1 MKASPECPS
10 GTLYESDSSRRS
22 ADQGANR
29 GAAVTADDEVTLPVA
44 DPLPAFP
51 GGEAKPSTR
60 TAWLAY
66 EICQLMLGTRGPPT
80 RTTSTGGPEG
90 GSGSWNK
97 TKPNPSW
104 PPRDRLGLAC
114 EGPSPAEGD
123 RAVGIALPVLAV
135 VVGLLIG
142 MVGVGGVLL
151 PPGLAALGDLTAN
164 EATAT
169 STWAFVFTG
178 VVGTVAYAW
187 RGVVP
192 WGMLARLTVGVV
204 PAAFLGALV
213 NATLPAPVVLLGL
226 AALTLFVGVQQLRRR
241 AVRETRDGLGT
252 AALVAVGA
260 FVGFG
265 SALTGTGGPVLLVPV
280 LLTLRVAPL
289 RAVAVSQA
297 VQLPVVVAGS
307 VGYLQTG
314 LVDIRLGTALGCLAA
329 LGVVAG
335 AVVATRIPVEGLGR
349 IVALACITAGVF
361 LVVRAAV

>member
-1 MKASPECPS
+1 M
-10 GTLYESDSSRRS
+10 G
-22 ADQGANR
+22 
-29 GAAVTADDEVTLPVA
+29 VV
-44 DPLPAFP
+44 
-51 GGEAKPSTR
+51 
-60 TAWLAY
+60 LA
-66 EICQLMLGTRGPPT
+66 L
-80 RTTSTGGPEG
+80 
-90 GSGSWNK
+90 
-97 TKPNPSW
+97 
-104 PPRDRLGLAC
+104 
-114 EGPSPAEGD
+114 
-123 RAVGIALPVLAV
+123 LAV
-135 VVGLLIG
+135 VVGVLIG

-151 PPGLAALGDLTAN
+151 PPGLVALGDLTAN

-178 VVGTVAYAW
+178 VVGTIAYAW

-192 WGMLARLTVGVV
+192 WGMFARLSVGVV
-204 PAAFLGALV
+204 PAAFLGALL

-226 AALTLFVGVQQLRRR
+226 GTLTLFVGVQQLRPRT
-241 AVRETRDGLGT
+241 VRVTRDELGT

-280 LLTLRVAPL
+280 LLTLGIAPL

-314 LVDIRLGTALGCLAA
+314 LIDVRLGTVLGCVAA

-335 AVVATRIPVEGLGR
+335 AVVATRIDAEGLRR
-349 IVALACITAGVF
+349 IVAIACLAAGVF
-361 LVVRAAV
+361 LVVRAVV

>member
-1 MKASPECPS
+1 M
-10 GTLYESDSSRRS
+10 G
-22 ADQGANR
+22 
-29 GAAVTADDEVTLPVA
+29 VV
-44 DPLPAFP
+44 
-51 GGEAKPSTR
+51 
-60 TAWLAY
+60 
-66 EICQLMLGTRGPPT
+66 
-80 RTTSTGGPEG
+80 
-90 GSGSWNK
+90 
-97 TKPNPSW
+97 
-104 PPRDRLGLAC
+104 
-114 EGPSPAEGD
+114 
-123 RAVGIALPVLAV
+123 LPVLAV
-135 VVGLLIG
+135 LVGVLIS

-151 PPGLAALGDLTAN
+151 PPGLVVLGDLTAN

-178 VVGTVAYAW
+178 VVGTVASAW

-192 WGMLARLTVGVV
+192 WDMLARLTVGVV

-213 NATLPAPVVLLGL
+213 NATLPASVVLLGL
-226 AALTLFVGVQQLRRR
+226 AALTLFVGVQQLRPR

-252 AALVAVGA
+252 VALVAVGA

-280 LLTLRVAPL
+280 LLTLGVTPL
-289 RAVAVSQA
+289 RAVAASQA

-307 VGYLQTG
+307 VGYLRTG

-335 AVVATRIPVEGLGR
+335 AVVATRIPAEGLRR
-349 IVALACITAGVF
+349 IVALACIAAGVF

>member
-1 MKASPECPS
+1 M
-10 GTLYESDSSRRS
+10 GVVLS
-22 ADQGANR
+22 A
-29 GAAVTADDEVTLPVA
+29 
-44 DPLPAFP
+44 
-51 GGEAKPSTR
+51 
-60 TAWLAY
+60 
-66 EICQLMLGTRGPPT
+66 
-80 RTTSTGGPEG
+80 
-90 GSGSWNK
+90 
-97 TKPNPSW
+97 
-104 PPRDRLGLAC
+104 
-114 EGPSPAEGD
+114 
-123 RAVGIALPVLAV
+123 LAV
-135 VVGLLIG
+135 VVGVLIG

-151 PPGLAALGDLTAN
+151 PPGLVALGDLTVN

-192 WGMLARLTVGVV
+192 WDMLARLTVGVV
-204 PAAFLGALV
+204 PAAFVGALV
-213 NATLPAPVVLLGL
+213 NATLPGSVVLLGL
-226 AALTLFVGVQQLRRR
+226 AGLTLFVGVQQLRPR
-241 AVRETRDGLGT
+241 AVRETRDELGT

-280 LLTLRVAPL
+280 LLTLGVAPL

-314 LVDIRLGTALGCLAA
+314 LIDVRLGTVLGGLAA

-335 AVVATRIPVEGLGR
+335 AVVATRIPAEGLRR
-349 IVALACITAGVF
+349 IVAVACLAAGVF
-361 LVVRAAV
+361 LVVRAAM

>member
-1 MKASPECPS
+1 M
-10 GTLYESDSSRRS
+10 
-22 ADQGANR
+22 
-29 GAAVTADDEVTLPVA
+29 
-44 DPLPAFP
+44 
-51 GGEAKPSTR
+51 
-60 TAWLAY
+60 
-66 EICQLMLGTRGPPT
+66 
-80 RTTSTGGPEG
+80 
-90 GSGSWNK
+90 
-97 TKPNPSW
+97 
-104 PPRDRLGLAC
+104 GL
-114 EGPSPAEGD
+114 
-123 RAVGIALPVLAV
+123 ALPVLAV
-135 VVGLLIG
+135 VVGVLIG

-151 PPGLAALGDLTAN
+151 PPGLVALGDLTAN

-192 WGMLARLTVGVV
+192 WDMLARLTVGVV

-213 NATLPAPVVLLGL
+213 NATLPGSVVLLGL
-226 AALTLFVGVQQLRRR
+226 AALTLFVGVQQLRPR
-241 AVRETRDGLGT
+241 AVRETRDELGT

-280 LLTLRVAPL
+280 LLTLGVAPL

-314 LVDIRLGTALGCLAA
+314 LVDVRLGTVLGGLAA

-335 AVVATRIPVEGLGR
+335 AVVATRIPAEGLRR
-349 IVALACITAGVF
+349 IVAVACLAAGVF
-361 LVVRAAV
+361 LVVRAAM

>member
-1 MKASPECPS
+1 M
-10 GTLYESDSSRRS
+10 
-22 ADQGANR
+22 
-29 GAAVTADDEVTLPVA
+29 
-44 DPLPAFP
+44 
-51 GGEAKPSTR
+51 
-60 TAWLAY
+60 
-66 EICQLMLGTRGPPT
+66 
-80 RTTSTGGPEG
+80 
-90 GSGSWNK
+90 
-97 TKPNPSW
+97 
-104 PPRDRLGLAC
+104 GL
-114 EGPSPAEGD
+114 
-123 RAVGIALPVLAV
+123 ALPVLAV
-135 VVGLLIG
+135 VVGVLIG

-151 PPGLAALGDLTAN
+151 PPGLVALGGLTAN

-192 WGMLARLTVGVV
+192 WGMLARLAIGVV

-213 NATLPAPVVLLGL
+213 NARLPGSVVLLGL
-226 AALTLFVGVQQLRRR
+226 AGLTLFVGVQQLRLR
-241 AVRETRDGLGT
+241 AVRETRVQLGT

-280 LLTLRVAPL
+280 LLTLGVAPL
-289 RAVAVSQA
+289 RAVAAGQA

-314 LVDIRLGTALGCLAA
+314 LVDIRLGTTLGCLAA

-335 AVVATRIPVEGLGR
+335 AVGATRIPAEGLRR
-349 IVALACITAGVF
+349 IVALACIAAGVF
-361 LVVRAAV
+361 LVVRAVV